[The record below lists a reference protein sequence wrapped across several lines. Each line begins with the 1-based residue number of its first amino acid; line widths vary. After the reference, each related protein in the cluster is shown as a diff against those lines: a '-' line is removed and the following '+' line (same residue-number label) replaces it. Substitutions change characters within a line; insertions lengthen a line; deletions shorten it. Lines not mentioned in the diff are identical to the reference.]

1 MELMPKLEFELLCVG
16 TNAGEQIDQEK
27 SLSPK
32 NGILLGLNGDNPLQV
47 GDHQLIE
54 MVDLKMKS
62 VRNERI
68 KKTYSQSRIIL
79 GHLIERESILK
90 LSLIVISTNETT

>member
-1 MELMPKLEFELLCVG
+1 
-16 TNAGEQIDQEK
+16 
-27 SLSPK
+27 
-32 NGILLGLNGDNPLQV
+32 
-47 GDHQLIE
+47 

>member
-1 MELMPKLEFELLCVG
+1 
-16 TNAGEQIDQEK
+16 
-27 SLSPK
+27 
-32 NGILLGLNGDNPLQV
+32 
-47 GDHQLIE
+47 

-79 GHLIERESILK
+79 GHLIERELIWK
-90 LSLIVISTNETT
+90 LSLMISTNETT